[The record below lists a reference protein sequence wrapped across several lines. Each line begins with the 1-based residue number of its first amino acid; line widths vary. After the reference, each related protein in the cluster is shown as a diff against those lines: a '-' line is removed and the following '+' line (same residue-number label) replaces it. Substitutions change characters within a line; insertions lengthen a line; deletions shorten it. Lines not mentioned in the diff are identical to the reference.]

1 MYLLG
6 FHTFHQKTS
15 YINVLTITCLYNIY
29 IRIVILVYSEPFM
42 TYDVNIFTKH
52 LTSWKTTAF
61 WPIFFPQKGG
71 FLDRHLRETLRS
83 GRCPGAGLSGD
94 WSLRQFRQTQRRG
107 DGGGN
112 SRVSWVVPGGAPPV
126 ISWFMLVYNHSQ
138 RKLGSIFFTK
148 HPVRKW

>member
-6 FHTFHQKTS
+6 FHTFHHKTS
-15 YINVLTITCLYNIY
+15 YINVLTNTCLYNIY
-29 IRIVILVYSEPFM
+29 IRIIILVYSEPFI

-52 LTSWKTTAF
+52 WTSF
-61 WPIFFPQKGG
+61 NHGHGLFFPQKGG

-94 WSLRQFRQTQRRG
+94 WSLRQFRQTQCHG
-107 DGGGN
+107 DGGEK
-112 SRVSWVVPGGAPPV
+112 RYLGGARWCPPPV